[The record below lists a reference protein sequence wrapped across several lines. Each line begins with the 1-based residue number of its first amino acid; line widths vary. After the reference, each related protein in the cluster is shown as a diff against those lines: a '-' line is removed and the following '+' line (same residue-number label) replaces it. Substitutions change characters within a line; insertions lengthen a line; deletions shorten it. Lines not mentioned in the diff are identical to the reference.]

1 MANRKTFFVLTFVL
15 IFLLIAGCAWG
26 RVLLRW
32 TEPQVPPPARLG
44 IKDLVVSPGSEALIQ
59 NALDQGY
66 SLYAE
71 ISSSDAPPSIL
82 TSKEGKFADVIVV
95 AGDAEEGRLD
105 DLLTR
110 LKSLQPSLSVRILDA
125 RGKQPEMRGQI
136 VTKTRGILHVS
147 SATAQPW
154 VNSNLAM
161 IRLEQIFRPEQ
172 KPIYDFHWNLPDPLQ
187 KEQGPETADYL
198 LAVAEAGAFRADLI
212 LNLHENL
219 QKGLLQNDPAAS
231 ETLDQIRRYLDFYS
245 GAQDQGIEPDA
256 NVGVVI
262 GDYQDS
268 YEPVNLLARHNIPF
282 RVFRAND
289 VKPKHLKGLSVLV
302 TFIQPDARLTATIAA
317 FASAGNTAVL
327 VDSHS
332 TYPWQKGKPTPEGEH
347 SVAYAVGKGRVL
359 ELSQPVIDPET
370 FAQDIRRLIPKDRIE
385 LSLWNALTTVA
396 VSYGRSRSA
405 EKVID
410 LVNYA
415 QEPVPVQVQVKG
427 FFSSIRYESPE
438 NGCCKTLS
446 PVHRGGNTEF
456 VVPALRIAGRVH
468 LSGKKIAPAKGHQ

>member
-1 MANRKTFFVLTFVL
+1 MVNRTTILVVL
-15 IFLLIAGCAWG
+15 FLLVAGCAWG
-26 RVLLRW
+26 RVLVRW
-32 TEPQVPPPARLG
+32 TEPQVPPASRLG
-44 IKDLVVSPGSEALIQ
+44 IKELVVSPGSEALIQ
-59 NALDQGY
+59 SALDQGY

-71 ISSSDAPPSIL
+71 ISSPDALPAIL
-82 TSKEGKFADVIVV
+82 TSKESKFAGVIVN
-95 AGDAEEGRLD
+95 AGDAEESQLED
-105 DLLTR
+105 QLHR
-110 LKSLQPSLSVRILDA
+110 LKSSLPGLSIRILDS

-161 IRLEQIFRPEQ
+161 IRLERIFRPDQ

-198 LAVAEAGAFRADLI
+198 LAAAEAGAFRGDLI
-212 LNLHENL
+212 LNLHQKL
-219 QKGLLQNDPAAS
+219 QQRLLLNDSTAS
-231 ETLDQIRRYLDFYS
+231 ETWDQIRRYLDFYPDE
-245 GAQDQGIEPDA
+245 QEKGITPDA

-268 YEPVNLLARHNIPF
+268 YEPINLLARHNIPF
-282 RVFRAND
+282 RLFRAGD
-289 VKPKHLKGLSVLV
+289 VKPERLKGLSVLIAFV
-302 TFIQPDARLTATIAA
+302 QPDAHLAAAIAD
-317 FASAGNTAVL
+317 FAAAGNAAVL
-327 VDSHS
+327 VDCHS
-332 TYPWQKGKPTPEGEH
+332 IYPWQKGKPVSEGEH

-359 ELSQPVIDPET
+359 ELSQPVLDPET
-370 FAQDIRRLIPKDRIE
+370 LAQDIRRLIPKDKIE

-396 VSYGRSRSA
+396 ISYGKSRSA
-405 EKVID
+405 EKVIE

-415 QEPVPVQVQVKG
+415 EEPVPVQVQVKG

-438 NGCCKTLS
+438 NGCCKSLS

-468 LSGKKIAPAKGHQ
+468 LSGKKVAPAKGSQ